1 MATTAFYVALTLIF
15 FLLTLPICYLVLLF
29 FTRYNRK
36 NIPLACSIAHFVA
49 LYTCVIAFPLLVV
62 DVNAAFRAS
71 TEQTWM
77 RPLWLTIFILS
88 YLSAWV
94 SLPIAQMYTEVGDF
108 GWKRALW
115 HSIKLNLKLYAIIIG
130 FILIIVVYLVIAKG
144 AYTSFSSV
152 GKVVISLANSWGL
165 LMLILFMPAGLI
177 GVPRKIWRNGDP
189 TRELCRIFFDAVD
202 LQEELDL
209 ATLDLAKMKGELVAI
224 DPLVQDD
231 HRPYLAIMLETI
243 AEAEERI
250 PMYRLACQ
258 RLKGV
263 KAPDPHQEDLALPHL
278 EELNA
283 TLKKKI
289 KLATRIHFRWQ
300 AALRRSE
307 RLDRLARGVVVETDP
322 WWKRGWQHYR
332 RLAHIIGCALTGT
345 LTVIILWGEVTLP
358 FRLLTTFPLGLVEVL
373 MKYPYLQFFTCVIFL
388 FYMAYCAFWA
398 AFQFKVFNVYVIYP
412 GIADNASLCFNEVFL
427 VRLLMPLCFNF
438 LLLAGLATSEEDVQY
453 GHVYRR
459 NMDISLLF
467 GTVVNQFL
475 PVVIPVVAA
484 VVFFKLT
491 GKALMLVGIEV
502 YNPDEALKPSV
513 QRRLEHGKRL
523 IEEDLGHPLGEVR
536 IHDGKQE
543 VVILSID
550 AAQVGGVESSGGG
563 YSAHERWAGRGAGGG
578 GDASSSCIG
587 HRSFDAAVGGG
598 AAPTSVSS
606 SLPPFFSSGA
616 AATSTASIAPRE
628 SASGCGDEREAAAS
642 AADQSPASSSSSPFR
657 DTARGARYREYL
669 KRKQQEERTQNF

>member
-1 MATTAFYVALTLIF
+1 M
-15 FLLTLPICYLVLLF
+15 CYSVLYF
-29 FTRYNRK
+29 FTRQSRK
-36 NIPLACSIAHFVA
+36 TIPIACALSHFVA

-77 RPLWLTIFILS
+77 RPLWLTIFIMS

-108 GWKRALW
+108 GWKRALL
-115 HSIKLNLKLYAIIIG
+115 HSIKLNLKLYVIIIG
-130 FILIIVVYLVIAKG
+130 LILLILVYLVIMKG

-165 LMLILFMPAGLI
+165 LMLILFMPAGLV
-177 GVPRKIWRNGDP
+177 GVPRKLWRNADP
-189 TRELCRIFFDAVD
+189 TRELCRIYFDAVD

-209 ATLDLAKMKGELVAI
+209 ATLDLAKMKGEIVAV
-224 DPLVQDD
+224 DPLVQEE
-231 HRPYLAIMLETI
+231 HRPYLTVMLETI
-243 AEAEERI
+243 ALAEEEI
-250 PMYRLACQ
+250 PMYRLAVQ

-263 KAPDPHQEDLALPHL
+263 KPHDPNQEDLQLTHL
-278 EELNA
+278 EEINA
-283 TLKKKI
+283 KLKKKV
-289 KLATRIHFRWQ
+289 KLARRIHFRWQ

-307 RLDRLARGVVVETDP
+307 RLDRLARGVVRETDP
-322 WWKRGWQHYR
+322 WWKQQWVRYR
-332 RLAHIIGCALTGT
+332 RPTYLVGCVWTSL
-345 LTVIILWGEVTLP
+345 LTVIILWGELTLP

-373 MKYPYLQFFTCVIFL
+373 MQYPFLQFFTCVIFL

-475 PVVIPVVAA
+475 PAVIPVVAA
-484 VVFFKLT
+484 IVFFKLT
-491 GKALMLVGIEV
+491 GKVLMLVGIEV
-502 YNPDEALKPSV
+502 YNPDEVLKPSV
-513 QRRLEHGKRL
+513 QRRLEEGKRL
-523 IEEDLGHPLGEVR
+523 LEEDLGHGLGDIQ
-536 IHDGKQE
+536 IHAEKRE
-543 VVILSID
+543 VVIVGID
-550 AAQVGGVESSGGG
+550 PPVGGEGDG
-563 YSAHERWAGRGAGGG
+563 GAGGVG
-578 GDASSSCIG
+578 EQEARGSQVGRLGNVETAKYSSTS
-587 HRSFDAAVGGG
+587 SFPSSAKKGVGMN
-598 AAPTSVSS
+598 
-606 SLPPFFSSGA
+606 SL
-616 AATSTASIAPRE
+616 TSTSPHDSAITGYRGGEESRE
-628 SASGCGDEREAAAS
+628 SYTTD
-642 AADQSPASSSSSPFR
+642 
-657 DTARGARYREYL
+657 RGARYKEYL
-669 KRKQQEERTQNF
+669 QKKQQQERLRGWNGGAENEED